1 MRPGYHRLMR
11 ALVVAGVVGVGLK
24 LLVWWL
30 EPRMAF
36 FPTRGVQETPAAENL
51 PFVDVRIPT
60 ADGETLHAWWLE
72 HPQPSAQMLFFHGN
86 GGNLSMWLDVVV
98 ALRRRG
104 FSVLAVDYRGYG
116 DSTGRPSERGLYRD
130 ADAAVRVFDER
141 FRRAGSPVI
150 YWGRSIGSAV
160 AASAASRGGAD
171 ALVLESP
178 FPDMRAIFAGNPV
191 MRLLTVFSSYR
202 FPTSKF
208 VERYTER
215 SQRPLLVIHGDADT
229 IIPYAAGK
237 RVFDRAGTSRKTFV
251 TIRGADHNDLHAVNP
266 DVYWQ
271 AIEEF
276 VKSLATARA

>member
-1 MRPGYHRLMR
+1 
-11 ALVVAGVVGVGLK
+11 V
-24 LLVWWL
+24 
-30 EPRMAF
+30 
-36 FPTRGVQETPAAENL
+36 
-51 PFVDVRIPT
+51 
-60 ADGETLHAWWLE
+60 
-72 HPQPSAQMLFFHGN
+72 LFFHGN
-86 GGNLSMWLDVVV
+86 GGNLSMWLDVVA

-130 ADAAVRVFDER
+130 ADAAGRVFDER
-141 FRRAGSPVI
+141 FRRAASPVI

-191 MRLLTVFSSYR
+191 MQLLAVFSSYR

-208 VERYTER
+208 VERYTGR

-237 RVFDRAGTSRKTFV
+237 RVFDRAGTSRKTLV
-251 TIRGADHNDLHAVNP
+251 TIRGADHNDLHVVNP
-266 DVYWQ
+266 DAYWQ
-271 AIEEF
+271 AIGEF
-276 VKSLATARA
+276 VKSLSGSAETISSTVRSPGS